1 VQVNKRKA
9 PLGHIAMA
17 TLDVYNLSG
26 DVTGSIEIDTEKLP
40 SINKQL
46 LHDVVVMYQNNLR
59 QGSAKTKSRAEV
71 AGSRRKMYRQ
81 KGTGNAR
88 AGHRTSG
95 VRRGGGHIFA
105 KAPRDFYY
113 RLPSKAIRKATR
125 MAIASKINDNEIVV
139 VDGLSLEA
147 PKTKEITGLI
157 SNLNLCG
164 KSALITTAVNDTN
177 IYMSAR
183 NIQRVDVSTLDNLNA
198 LSVLKVDAL
207 VMTREAV
214 EALNANLNA

>member
-1 VQVNKRKA
+1 
-9 PLGHIAMA
+9 MA

-26 DVTGSIEIDTEKLP
+26 DVTGSVEIDTDKLP

-59 QGSAKTKSRAEV
+59 QGSAKTKTRGEV
-71 AGSRRKMYRQ
+71 ASSRRKMYRQ

-105 KAPRDFYY
+105 KAPRNFYY
-113 RLPSKAIRKATR
+113 RLPAKAVRKATR
-125 MAIASKINDNEIVV
+125 MAIASKIIDNEIIV
-139 VDGLSLEA
+139 VDGLSLES
-147 PKTKEITGLI
+147 PKTKEITGLL
-157 SNLNLCG
+157 SNLNLGG
-164 KSALITTAVNDTN
+164 KSALITTAENDTN
-177 IYMSAR
+177 VYKSAR
-183 NIQRVDVSTLDNLNA
+183 NIQRVDVSALDNLNA
-198 LSVLKVDAL
+198 LNVLKVDAL

-214 EALNANLNA
+214 EALNVKLNS

>member
-1 VQVNKRKA
+1 MLAEFFV
-9 PLGHIAMA
+9 L
-17 TLDVYNLSG
+17 
-26 DVTGSIEIDTEKLP
+26 
-40 SINKQL
+40 
-46 LHDVVVMYQNNLR
+46 MYQANNR
-59 QGSAKTKSRAEV
+59 QGSAASKSRSEV

-105 KAPRDFYY
+105 KKQRNFYY
-113 RLPSKAIRKATR
+113 RLPAKAVRSATR

-164 KSALITTAVNDTN
+164 KSALITTAENDTN

>member
-1 VQVNKRKA
+1 
-9 PLGHIAMA
+9 
-17 TLDVYNLSG
+17 
-26 DVTGSIEIDTEKLP
+26 
-40 SINKQL
+40 
-46 LHDVVVMYQNNLR
+46 
-59 QGSAKTKSRAEV
+59 
-71 AGSRRKMYRQ
+71 
-81 KGTGNAR
+81 
-88 AGHRTSG
+88 
-95 VRRGGGHIFA
+95 
-105 KAPRDFYY
+105 
-113 RLPSKAIRKATR
+113 

-164 KSALITTAVNDTN
+164 KSALITTAENDTN

>member
-1 VQVNKRKA
+1 
-9 PLGHIAMA
+9 MA

-105 KAPRDFYY
+105 KAPRSFYY

-125 MAIASKINDNEIVV
+125 MALASKINDNEIVV
-139 VDGLSLEA
+139 VDGLSLES
-147 PKTKEITGLI
+147 PKTKEITGLM

-164 KSALITTAVNDTN
+164 KSALITTAENDTN
-177 IYMSAR
+177 IYKSAR
-183 NIQRVDVSTLDNLNA
+183 NIQRVDVSTLANLNA

-214 EALNANLNA
+214 EALNVKLNA